1 MIIVLKKEA
10 SQDDV
15 ENIADHA
22 RKMGCNCRISRGK
35 ERTLLIA
42 VEKIGNGSLEA
53 LAALEPV
60 ESVIPISKP
69 YKLVSRQAHPD
80 PSVVDVAG
88 VPVGDEIFVV
98 IGGPCCVETEAGLL
112 QTAEGIKTHGAH
124 MLRGGAFKP
133 RTSPYSFQGLGNE
146 GLQYLARARHATG
159 LPIVTE
165 LLSEAHLDAVVASA
179 DLIQIGT
186 RNAQNTALLCKV
198 AESGKP
204 VLLKRG
210 MACTIEEWLM
220 AAEYLLANGN
230 PNVILCERGIRSFET
245 MTRNTLDL
253 SAVAIAKK
261 ETHLPVVVDPS
272 HGTGV
277 RDLIIPM
284 ARAAVAVGADGLL
297 VEVHPNPDKAL
308 SDGAQSLNIEQFGVL
323 MHEIEPIVR
332 LMGRKLYF
340 DSVFSHTHAL
350 AF

>member
-10 SQDDV
+10 TQDDI
-15 ENIADHA
+15 EDIAEKA
-22 RKMGCNCRISRGK
+22 RTAGCRCRIPRGK
-35 ERTLLIA
+35 ERTLLVA
-42 VEKIGNGSLEA
+42 LENGVCANALGGFAS
-53 LAALEPV
+53 LAAV

-80 PSVVDVAG
+80 STVVDVAG
-88 VPVGDEIFVV
+88 TPVGGETFIV
-98 IGGPCCVETEAGLL
+98 IAGPCCVESEAGLL
-112 QTAEGIKTHGAH
+112 ETAKGVKAYGAH

-146 GLQYLARARHATG
+146 GLKYLERARALTG
-159 LPIVTE
+159 LPVVTE

-198 AESGKP
+198 AESEKP

-210 MACTIEEWLM
+210 MASTIEEWLM
-220 AAEYLLANGN
+220 AAEYLLSNGN
-230 PNVILCERGIRSFET
+230 SNVILCERGIRSFET

-253 SAVAIAKK
+253 SAVAIAKR

-277 RDLIIPM
+277 RDLVIPM
-284 ARAAVAVGADGLL
+284 ARAAIAAGADGLM
-297 VEVHPNPDKAL
+297 VEAHPNPDKAL
-308 SDGAQSLNIEQFGVL
+308 SDGAQSLSIEQFGEL
-323 MHEIEPIVR
+323 MREIEPIARV
-332 LMGRKLYF
+332 MGRTLEI
-340 DSVFSHTHAL
+340 DAVPAL
-350 AF
+350 I